1 MSNIEQG
8 ISNVEGKERIH
19 RKKREIGYP
28 GTICWSYGAS
38 RAGRPT
44 RTHTDILAERY
55 ARLKY
60 KGTEV
65 GEYYADI
72 VVELRTSSFIFQL
85 FYVIWTKNFV
95 VLLFL

>member
-1 MSNIEQG
+1 MPPNLFKRL
-8 ISNVEGKERIH
+8 NVEEKERIH
-19 RKKREIGYP
+19 REKREINHP
-28 GTICWSYGAS
+28 GTICRSYGAS

-44 RTHTDILAERY
+44 RTHTDILAKQH

-72 VVELRTSSFIFQL
+72 VVELRTNSFIFQL
-85 FYVIWTKNFV
+85 CNYSGG
-95 VLLFL
+95 